1 MWGRCQCPLRA
12 SLRQAEGLGV
22 WGGQMDVAKVVRLP
36 KTGSPPF
43 VLMAVS
49 GKALAAGPEQKRNPR
64 LAPCGSL
71 DTKFNTN
78 GGEPNL

>member
-1 MWGRCQCPLRA
+1 MGFLI
-12 SLRQAEGLGV
+12 L
-22 WGGQMDVAKVVRLP
+22 
-36 KTGSPPF
+36 GSPPF

-78 GGEPNL
+78 GGEPEFVPRMEPHDSRMGD